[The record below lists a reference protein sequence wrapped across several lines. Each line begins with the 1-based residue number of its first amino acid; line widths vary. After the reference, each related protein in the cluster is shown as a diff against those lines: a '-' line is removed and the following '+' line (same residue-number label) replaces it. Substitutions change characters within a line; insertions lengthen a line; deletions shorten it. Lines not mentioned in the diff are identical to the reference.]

1 MAGRR
6 DEDEEGDK
14 SVINR
19 ILITGHKQGEIISG
33 RQPTVGSCRIDP
45 FTEGTRDGI
54 GTSLFSDAWVILQ
67 VHIIQATY
75 FFFSLYVAFPLTVCK
90 HRLSGDIY
98 AAN

>member
-6 DEDEEGDK
+6 DENEDK
-14 SVINR
+14 RAINR

-33 RQPTVGSCRIDP
+33 RQPTVGSSRIDP

-54 GTSLFSDAWVILQ
+54 GTSLFSDACVILQ

-75 FFFSLYVAFPLTVCK
+75 FFSLCVAFPLTVCK